1 MQQHYRDA
9 PLPRPLPRRTSLA
22 ELVFVSAPRAEGAL
36 VVAEEWRFGV
46 VGGRVRALRA
56 VERVCRAGAWA
67 EGRDLDVD
75 AGAPPE
81 VLVLLGAALARAASE
96 QSGVHRLGR

>member
-1 MQQHYRDA
+1 MQ
-9 PLPRPLPRRTSLA
+9 
-22 ELVFVSAPRAEGAL
+22 
-36 VVAEEWRFGV
+36 
-46 VGGRVRALRA
+46 ALRA

>member
-1 MQQHYRDA
+1 MDNPYRSGA
-9 PLPRPLPRRTSLA
+9 LPQPLARRTSLA
-22 ELVFVSAPRAEGAL
+22 DLVFVSRPRAVGAL
-36 VVAEEWRFGV
+36 VVVEEWTYGLA
-46 VGGRVRALRA
+46 GGRVQALRA